1 MVVDDDFAESKTY
14 FRQPPPSPSVLDGVT
29 PMNSTIPK
37 LITTV
42 AQLREELAAVRREGR
57 RIGLVPTM
65 GALHEGHLSLVRA
78 SKAECGCTVA
88 SIYVNPTQFG
98 PNEDFAKYP
107 RTLEADMKLLAGCGT
122 DFVFAPGNDEMYPAG
137 HATSVEVGSIAEPL
151 EGQCRPGHF
160 RGVATVVLKFF
171 NIVQPDVAYFGQ
183 KDFQQAAVIRKMVAD
198 LDVPVVVRVC
208 PIIREPDGLAMS
220 SRNRYLSPAARQ
232 RALVLW
238 RSLQTAV
245 KLVKENQ
252 RDPGE
257 ITSQM
262 VEVIETAEDARI
274 DYVALVNPE
283 TLQPVERIAGST
295 LAVLAVKIENTRLID
310 NCLLEPKG

>member
-1 MVVDDDFAESKTY
+1 MSNA
-14 FRQPPPSPSVLDGVT
+14 
-29 PMNSTIPK
+29 IPK
-37 LITTV
+37 LITAV
-42 AQLREELAAVRREGR
+42 AQLRKKLAAVRREGK

-78 SKAECGCTVA
+78 AKGECGCAVV

-98 PNEDFAKYP
+98 PNEDFSKYP
-107 RTLEADMKLLAGCGT
+107 RTLEADLKLLAGCGA
-122 DFVFAPGNDEMYPAG
+122 DVVFAPTNDEVYAAG
-137 HATSVEVGSIAEPL
+137 HATWVEVGAVAEPL

-171 NIVQPDVAYFGQ
+171 NMVQPDAAYFGQ
-183 KDFQQAAVIRKMVAD
+183 KDFQQAAVIRRMTAD
-198 LDVPVVVRVC
+198 LNLPLAIRVC
-208 PIIREPDGLAMS
+208 PTVREPDGLAMS

-245 KLVKENQ
+245 KLVQEGQ
-252 RDPGE
+252 RDASRIVARMRE
-257 ITSQM
+257 M
-262 VEVIETAEDARI
+262 IETAEDARI
-274 DYVALVNPE
+274 DYIALVDPD
-283 TLQPVERIAGST
+283 TLQPVGRITGRT

>member
-1 MVVDDDFAESKTY
+1 MSNA
-14 FRQPPPSPSVLDGVT
+14 
-29 PMNSTIPK
+29 IPK
-37 LITTV
+37 LITAV
-42 AQLREELAAVRREGR
+42 AQLRETLAAVRREGK

-78 SKAECGCTVA
+78 AKAECDCTVV

-98 PNEDFAKYP
+98 PNEDFSKYP
-107 RTLEADMKLLAGCGT
+107 RTLEADLKLLAGCGA
-122 DFVFAPGNDEMYPAG
+122 DVVFAPTNDVVYPAG
-137 HATSVEVGSIAEPL
+137 LSTWVEVGAVAEPL

-171 NIVQPDVAYFGQ
+171 NMVQPDAAYFGQ
-183 KDFQQAAVIRKMVAD
+183 KDFQQAAVIRRMTAD
-198 LDVPVVVRVC
+198 LNLPLVIRVC
-208 PIIREPDGLAMS
+208 PTVREPDGLAMS

-245 KLVKENQ
+245 KLVQEGQ
-252 RDPGE
+252 RDASRIVARMRE
-257 ITSQM
+257 M
-262 VEVIETAEDARI
+262 IETAEDARI
-274 DYVALVNPE
+274 DYIALVDPD
-283 TLQPVERIAGST
+283 TLQPVGRITGRT

>member
-1 MVVDDDFAESKTY
+1 MRANADD
-14 FRQPPPSPSVLDGVT
+14 
-29 PMNSTIPK
+29 PMNNAIPK
-37 LITTV
+37 LITTA
-42 AQLREELAAVRREGR
+42 AQLREELAAVRREGK

-78 SKAECGCTVA
+78 AKGECGCAVV

-98 PNEDFAKYP
+98 PNEDLAKYP
-107 RTLEADMKLLAGCGT
+107 RTLEADLKLLAGCGA
-122 DFVFAPGNDEMYPAG
+122 DVVFAPTNDEVYPAG
-137 HATSVEVGSIAEPL
+137 LSTWVEVGAVAEPL

-171 NIVQPDVAYFGQ
+171 NMVQPDAAYFGQ
-183 KDFQQAAVIRKMVAD
+183 KDFQQAAVIRRMTAD
-198 LDVPVVVRVC
+198 LNLPLAIRVC
-208 PIIREPDGLAMS
+208 PTVREPDGLAMS

-245 KLVKENQ
+245 KLVQEGQ
-252 RDPGE
+252 RDASRIVARMRE
-257 ITSQM
+257 M
-262 VEVIETAEDARI
+262 IETAEDARI
-274 DYVALVNPE
+274 DYIALVDPD
-283 TLQPVERIAGST
+283 TLQPVGRITGRT